1 MKQSLRATLFTA
13 AVLLVA
19 VVAVAGATPD
29 RVKTANGIV
38 EGMGE
43 QPSGVRIFKGIPF
56 AQPPVGEL
64 RWQPPQGA
72 KNWAGVREAR
82 QFGPRCMQ
90 HPIFGDMNFRSNG
103 MSEDCLYLNV
113 WTPAK
118 KGSERLPVLLYFYG
132 GGFGAGDGSEPRYDG
147 ESLARR
153 GIVVVTMNYRLGL
166 FGFFAHPE
174 LTRESPHHASGNYG
188 LMDQAAALRWVKENI
203 AAFGG
208 DPRRVTIAGESA
220 GSASVSAQM
229 ASPLSKELINGAIG
243 ESGSVLSTMPALPL
257 ERAEQVGVKF
267 AESVGATS
275 LTALRAMTTEQ
286 LYQATDK
293 QEFGRFPITVD
304 GYFFTEPPTATYAAG
319 RQAHVPLLVG
329 WNSEEMTWLA
339 LLRGKEPTPEN
350 YTQAV
355 REQLGPRAD
364 EALKLYP
371 ASTREEVIASATD
384 LAGDRFI
391 GYSTWKWFDLHVRTG
406 GKPVYRYFYAHPR
419 PPMTP
424 EMGNAQPG
432 LAGGVVRGPNTG
444 AVTMP
449 PARGAVH
456 SAEIEYA
463 LGNLSTNKVY
473 AWTAEDY
480 KVSELMQGYFANFVK
495 RGDPNGAGL
504 PKWPAVKSGG
514 PVSFMRL
521 DLEPRA
527 EADKHRERYLFLD
540 QF

>member
-1 MKQSLRATLFTA
+1 MKQSLRDTLFTA

-56 AQPPVGEL
+56 AQPPVGDL
-64 RWQPPQGA
+64 RWQPPQGV

-118 KGSERLPVLLYFYG
+118 KGGERLPVLLYFYG

-257 ERAEQVGVKF
+257 ERAEQMGVKF

-495 RGDPNGAGL
+495 RG
-504 PKWPAVKSGG
+504 
-514 PVSFMRL
+514 
-521 DLEPRA
+521 
-527 EADKHRERYLFLD
+527 
-540 QF
+540 